1 MNTVSQIHFSY
12 LNKCFFVCVCVFFS
26 TNDKS
31 SIELWETGLPPLWT
45 KNSLPPA
52 PICFA
57 KAKSNTSNKVPIRLN
72 DLTGPFL
79 VLGIGL
85 SLSIF
90 LFLMEIIFFNFRKLM
105 TGKNILPVPTTSQ
118 QSAND
123 KMVVYQIINQW
134 TNWITGQKLK
144 IKKIPAN
151 SEASSYANSVRPFRP
166 LSFIH

>member
-1 MNTVSQIHFSY
+1 M
-12 LNKCFFVCVCVFFS
+12 CVCFS

-79 VLGIGL
+79 LLGIGL
-85 SLSIF
+85 SVAIF
-90 LFLMEIIFFNFRKLM
+90 VFLMEIIFFNFRKL
-105 TGKNILPVPTTSQ
+105 TKSKNILSDATTSQ
-118 QSAND
+118 QSVND
-123 KMVVYQIINQW
+123 EM
-134 TNWITGQKLK
+134 GR
-144 IKKIPAN
+144 IPN
-151 SEASSYANSVRPFRP
+151 NSVNQLNNRTETRN
-166 LSFIH
+166 